1 MAAPL
6 GAMIEAAGVAMP
18 TQCFG
23 TMNTW
28 DMEAIG
34 GALDAGY
41 RHFDLAML
49 YGNHALL
56 GAFFEERFKADASLG
71 RSDVFLTTKIWTRH
85 MRDPR
90 AACEECL
97 RDLRTDY
104 LDCLLLHMPF
114 GLMPNY
120 MTAPDLALDLRAAWA
135 ALEALKAE
143 GKVRSI
149 GVSNFE
155 VKHLEALLAACDV
168 RPAVNQIERHPRCQQ
183 GALVAYCQKERI
195 ALSAYN
201 PLHKRRPELV
211 DSPALAAIAEK
222 RGRTPTQIALKWCH
236 QTGVFPIPMSR
247 NHAAENFDLLSYE
260 LDAADLAAVAAL
272 DANARD
278 YNAGFTHYGRLSHES
293 YAYQRALETAHD
305 YLTFAIASAMPR
317 PPLSKL
323 GSLWALGI
331 AVSLGVAEHV
341 LTKLLRA
348 LRLVK

>member
-1 MAAPL
+1 
-6 GAMIEAAGVAMP
+6 MP

-135 ALEALKAE
+135 ALEALQAE

-155 VKHLEALLAACDV
+155 VKHLE
-168 RPAVNQIERHPRCQQ
+168 R
-183 GALVAYCQKERI
+183 ERI

-211 DSPALAAIAEK
+211 ESPALAAIAEK
-222 RGRTPTQIALKWCH
+222 RGKTPTQIALKWCH

-278 YNAGFTHYGRLSHES
+278 YNAGFTHCGRLSHES
-293 YAYQRALETAHD
+293 YACQRALEKAHD

-348 LRLVK
+348 LRLVN

>member
-6 GAMIEAAGVAMP
+6 GACIEAAGVAMP

-56 GAFFEERFKADASLG
+56 GAFFEERFRADASLG

-135 ALEALKAE
+135 TLEALKAE

-155 VKHLEALLAACDV
+155 VKHLEALLASCDV

-183 GALVAYCQKERI
+183 AALVAYCQRERI

-222 RGRTPTQIALKWCH
+222 RGKTPTQ
-236 QTGVFPIPMSR
+236 V
-247 NHAAENFDLLSYE
+247 
-260 LDAADLAAVAAL
+260 AL
-272 DANARD
+272 DVEAQEMR
-278 YNAGFTHYGRLSHES
+278 G
-293 YAYQRALETAHD
+293 
-305 YLTFAIASAMPR
+305 
-317 PPLSKL
+317 
-323 GSLWALGI
+323 
-331 AVSLGVAEHV
+331 
-341 LTKLLRA
+341 
-348 LRLVK
+348 

>member
-1 MAAPL
+1 M
-6 GAMIEAAGVAMP
+6 AMP

-135 ALEALKAE
+135 TLEALKAE

-155 VKHLEALLAACDV
+155 VKHLEALLACCDV
-168 RPAVNQIERHPRCQQ
+168 RPAVRLGDFGGREAAGGRGCGGVNGRAAGSSTLTSSCGSCGSTGTSSTGSTAQ
-183 GALVAYCQKERI
+183 
-195 ALSAYN
+195 N
-201 PLHKRRPELV
+201 RR
-211 DSPALAAIAEK
+211 S
-222 RGRTPTQIALKWCH
+222 
-236 QTGVFPIPMSR
+236 S
-247 NHAAENFDLLSYE
+247 S
-260 LDAADLAAVAAL
+260 
-272 DANARD
+272 
-278 YNAGFTHYGRLSHES
+278 
-293 YAYQRALETAHD
+293 
-305 YLTFAIASAMPR
+305 
-317 PPLSKL
+317 
-323 GSLWALGI
+323 
-331 AVSLGVAEHV
+331 
-341 LTKLLRA
+341 
-348 LRLVK
+348 